1 MVDLIACLSSGKGT
15 WGHVNRLI
23 QDKEW
28 ENIYLITNEFGKEN
42 FHQEKKV
49 ELILVDSRMG
59 LKEVRNEI
67 EKQLKGKLKTEV
79 ALNLVSGT
87 GKEHMAIL
95 GAVLRLGVGIR
106 LMALTKDG
114 VEEI

>member
-1 MVDLIACLSSGKGT
+1 MDLVACLSSGKGT

-42 FHQEKKV
+42 FHPEKKV

-67 EKQLKGKLKTEV
+67 ENQLKGKLKTEV
-79 ALNLVSGT
+79 ALNLISGT
-87 GKEHMAIL
+87 GKEHVAIL
-95 GAVLRLGVGIR
+95 GAILKLGVGIR